1 MILISTGLLRDAAAQ
16 ADHAGSGELPG
27 RLQVEWWNG
36 YSSASS
42 PSIGLWRNS
51 ASLTPAAKPLK
62 CSNLNRIGC
71 ITGKPV
77 S

>member
-36 YSSASS
+36 YSLRQFTVDRIMAQLGKLN
-42 PSIGLWRNS
+42 PSGQ
-51 ASLTPAAKPLK
+51 AT
-62 CSNLNRIGC
+62 
-71 ITGKPV
+71 
-77 S
+77 